1 MKAANLS
8 VWNNNWSEVYDFTPK
23 TRGKNW
29 SLLPEKVDYFI
40 PTFEEVEDDIMRAQ
54 TGSMSLSQIQVEFEP
69 SPVDNVIPVT
79 FGNVEKEYGVSVFV
93 VFKGGPVENQLIHGL
108 FFGDGFQNLIKDW
121 K

>member
-1 MKAANLS
+1 M
-8 VWNNNWSEVYDFTPK
+8 
-23 TRGKNW
+23 
-29 SLLPEKVDYFI
+29 
-40 PTFEEVEDDIMRAQ
+40 
-54 TGSMSLSQIQVEFEP
+54 EFEP